1 MQEEQAMIMMGFP
14 LLLIPFAIYNIFAF
28 LIPVGFTDTIFTVP
42 MMSGT
47 AWTVSTGDMLVAFA
61 IFLLYLEILK
71 AARYGTKA
79 IMDHLLSMILFVG
92 MLVEFIMVK
101 EAATSTFFIL
111 LALSFVDVIAGFSV
125 SIRTAQRDVAFE
137 STERL
142 TQS

>member
-28 LIPVGFTDTIFTVP
+28 LIPVGFTDTIFIVP

-47 AWTVSTGDMLVAFA
+47 AWSVSTGDMLVAFA

-137 STERL
+137 SAERL

>member
-1 MQEEQAMIMMGFP
+1 
-14 LLLIPFAIYNIFAF
+14 
-28 LIPVGFTDTIFTVP
+28 
-42 MMSGT
+42 
-47 AWTVSTGDMLVAFA
+47 
-61 IFLLYLEILK
+61 
-71 AARYGTKA
+71 
-79 IMDHLLSMILFVG
+79 MDHLLSMILFVG

>member
-1 MQEEQAMIMMGFP
+1 MQEEQAMILMGFP

-79 IMDHLLSMILFVG
+79 IMDHLLSMVLFVG

-137 STERL
+137 SAERL